1 MKIQKKLLLGLL
13 CLAVLLPAFLTGCGQ
28 QTETPSS
35 SEDSA
40 VSQTESTESS
50 ETSSAPVSDLKDDS
64 SSSGEDT
71 SSASESS
78 GGHSQILPD
87 ISADDPEFAV
97 LFSENPLDAAY
108 SVELEDATSTG
119 KMIGIINKYIDLWK
133 AEIDAAYKSLME
145 KTSGDA
151 KAAIRKEQEEWLD
164 GLDEAIKKI
173 EEEAQGDGSARQLE
187 IAAQIMANYRARAA
201 SLYSQ
206 LFQIDHTVT
215 FQYNAQQKP
224 SEESSASSSTSSE
237 QEP

>member
-50 ETSSAPVSDLKDDS
+50 ETSSTPGSDLKDDS
-64 SSSGEDT
+64 S